1 MTAEANIEIVT
12 PDALL
17 EKVRAL
23 RDQGYRLVQIGAAR
37 LPESMELTYSFDL
50 ENRLA
55 NLRLNLPLDQPRLPS
70 ISSIYKCVLL
80 YENEIHDLFG
90 IQVDGMAV
98 DFHGNLY
105 KTAIKHPF
113 ATLKAP
119 RVTAAAEP
127 KPSGPPKSA
136 GPPKPAT
143 T

>member
-1 MTAEANIEIVT
+1 MSGETNIEIVT
-12 PDALL
+12 PDTLL
-17 EKVRAL
+17 EKVKVL

-55 NLRLNLPLDQPRLPS
+55 NLRLNLPLAQPRLPS
-70 ISSIYKCVLL
+70 ISSVYKCVLL

-105 KTAIKHPF
+105 KTAVKHPF
-113 ATLKAP
+113 ATLKAACAN
-119 RVTAAAEP
+119 VAAA
-127 KPSGPPKSA
+127 
-136 GPPKPAT
+136 PKPASPPKTAT

>member
-1 MTAEANIEIVT
+1 MTGETNIETITADV
-12 PDALL
+12 LL

-55 NLRLNLPLDQPRLPS
+55 NLRLNLPLAQPRLPS
-70 ISSIYKCVLL
+70 ICSIYKCVLL
-80 YENEIHDLFG
+80 YENEIHDLFD

-113 ATLKAP
+113 ASIKAP
-119 RVTAAAEP
+119 RPNPTAEP
-127 KPSGPPKSA
+127 KPA
-136 GPPKPAT
+136 APAKT
-143 T
+143 AT

>member
-17 EKVRAL
+17 AKVRAL
-23 RDQGYRLVQIGAAR
+23 RDQGYRLVQIGASR

-55 NLRLNLPLDQPRLPS
+55 NLRLNLPLAQPRLPS

-105 KTAIKHPF
+105 KTAIMHPF
-113 ATLKAP
+113 ATVKAP
-119 RVTAAAEP
+119 RASAASEP
-127 KPSGPPKSA
+127 KPAA
-136 GPPKPAT
+136 GAKTAKT
-143 T
+143 